1 MSNILVFSANADF
14 KEDLERQISRF
25 ISESKFV
32 EKSPDIIIIDEDVNV
47 FKQKRH
53 EYPTVPMI
61 FLSQISDIMGDK
73 LNILIKKPFSL
84 MLLLDTIRAAN
95 NKLDN
100 SKEGFLVFNNYEL
113 RPNAREIKDLLTGEV
128 TKLTEKE
135 VYILKYLYKSSDRY
149 VVKNDLQKDV
159 WKYNEDVTTHTI
171 ETHIYRLRQKV
182 EKDNGRRLIIT
193 DNGGYKLNVD

>member
-1 MSNILVFSANADF
+1 MSNILVFSGNADF

-32 EKSPDIIIIDEDVNV
+32 EKSPDIIIIDDDVNV

-61 FLSQISDIMGDK
+61 FLSQISYIMGDK

>member
-32 EKSPDIIIIDEDVNV
+32 EKSPDIIIIDEDVND

>member
-1 MSNILVFSANADF
+1 MSNILVFSGNADF

>member
-1 MSNILVFSANADF
+1 MSNILVFSGNADF

-53 EYPTVPMI
+53 EYPTVPLI

>member
-1 MSNILVFSANADF
+1 
-14 KEDLERQISRF
+14 
-25 ISESKFV
+25 
-32 EKSPDIIIIDEDVNV
+32 
-47 FKQKRH
+47 
-53 EYPTVPMI
+53 
-61 FLSQISDIMGDK
+61 
-73 LNILIKKPFSL
+73 